1 MFAKL
6 AILVSALS
14 ILAVATPYPG
24 GGGGGGGGG
33 SSCTTGSLQCCD
45 TTGTASDPAV
55 ASVLAGLG
63 ITVQDV
69 NALIGLTCTPITV
82 IGVGSGSSW

>member
-14 ILAVATPYPG
+14 ILAVATP
-24 GGGGGGGGG
+24 
-33 SSCTTGSLQCCD
+33 S
-45 TTGTASDPAV
+45 PAV
-55 ASVLAGLG
+55 GAPVDPGLG

-69 NALIGLTCTPITV
+69 NALVGLTCTPITV
-82 IGVGSGSSW
+82 IGVGSGSSCSANTVCCDDTSHGGLVDIGCLPVTL